1 MKKQLPVWLG
11 FALALVFLPSIFDSV
26 LGISI
31 LNQMTIWIIFALS
44 YNMLLGQ
51 GGMLSFGHA
60 VYFGLGGFMSV
71 HALNL
76 IADGELLLGANLSSI
91 RALKEGLELIYRGSD
106 FKEVKKI
113 PVISTLIADYFD
125 GDLSAINGIKVSQPG
140 GSFSQAAWKAMRRIR
155 PGKVLSYAEL
165 AKNSGSPKAVRAAGS
180 ACAKNAIVLV
190 VPCHRIVK
198 TGGALGNYAYG
209 VEKKEWL
216 LSHESLS

>member
-91 RALKEGLELIYRGSD
+91 RSLKEGLEIIYRGSD

-113 PVISTLIADYFD
+113 PVISDLIGDYFD
-125 GDLSAINGIKVSQPG
+125 GDLNAINGIKVSQPG
-140 GSFSQAAWKAMRRIR
+140 GSFSQAAWKAMRKVA
-155 PGKVLSYAEL
+155 PGKTWSYADL
-165 AKNSGSPKAVRAAGS
+165 AAKAGSPAAVRAAGS
-180 ACAKNAIVLV
+180 ACANNAIMLV

-209 VEKKEWL
+209 VDKKQWL
-216 LSHESLS
+216 LSHEGFL